1 MQGYRLSARVHAPQE
16 GLLTWSRQSEAG
28 SPWSLRSGS
37 GGSRPGT
44 AIGAGLLLL
53 LLQSLWVGE
62 LQTQTVSWSE
72 LDRLLAE
79 GRVAEVTVSQ
89 DTLRGRLKEPLPDG
103 RREVTAV
110 RVDPALADRL
120 RERGV
125 TVTGTPPP
133 GFLSQLLS
141 WLAPLF
147 LFYLVWTFAFRRIAE
162 RQGLGGL
169 MSIGK
174 SRAKVYV
181 ETDTKVTF
189 ADVAGVDEA
198 KAELQEVVAFLQGP
212 QGLRPPR
219 RAACRRA
226 SCWSGRRAP
235 ARRCWPAP

>member
-1 MQGYRLSARVHAPQE
+1 MEPAKRGREPLEPEERKRRFA
-16 GLLTWSRQSEAG
+16 TWY
-28 SPWSLRSGS
+28 
-37 GGSRPGT
+37 

-147 LFYLVWTFAFRRIAE
+147 LFYLVWTFAFRRIAS
-162 RQGLGGL
+162 G
-169 MSIGK
+169 
-174 SRAKVYV
+174 
-181 ETDTKVTF
+181 
-189 ADVAGVDEA
+189 
-198 KAELQEVVAFLQGP
+198 
-212 QGLRPPR
+212 
-219 RAACRRA
+219 RA
-226 SCWSGRRAP
+226 SA
-235 ARRCWPAP
+235 A